1 MRQYAVEH
9 QCCIVLYNIR
19 QGKLYYFPLF
29 CWQKIILSMF
39 RVIIKSILGEL
50 GEAPNFV
57 VEYYVR
63 NSDSRK

>member
-50 GEAPNFV
+50 EAHFCGNIL
-57 VEYYVR
+57 R